1 MTKETWYNQISMVA
15 CSKHCEAFVMAMRT
29 WSWKVGNFSRNESS
43 YEKAITAATPGFYL
57 EWEHQKNIRR
67 IIIQPR
73 IYQCMKLYFL
83 LQECL
88 GTISLS

>member
-1 MTKETWYNQISMVA
+1 MVA

-57 EWEHQKNIRR
+57 EWEHQKNIEG
-67 IIIQPR
+67 
-73 IYQCMKLYFL
+73 L
-83 LQECL
+83 LFNHVFINAWNYIFYCRNV
-88 GTISLS
+88 